1 VADLVKVPSFP
12 EILWRAYLT
21 GDHSQVGKMVHTVKA
36 VFRHLPSDPR
46 CLVCAAPFKG
56 PGSILVSM
64 LGFGVGR
71 SSLNPSLCSRCEDLV
86 KANEVGIETEVTL
99 MFADVRG
106 STSLAQ
112 GLGPIEFHK
121 LIDRFYN
128 VATEALIA
136 SDALIEK
143 LIGDEVAG
151 IYAPGIAGP
160 NHAARA
166 LQAATALLE
175 GTGHR
180 DPGGPWAGVGAGIH
194 TGVAYVGA
202 VGSANKMSVITVLGD
217 AANTAARLASS
228 AAAGEILVSTAC
240 GSAGVPLDPGTERR
254 SLELRGRAEPLE
266 VGVLRVGK
274 AGGTAPSVPP
284 ESIG

>member
-1 VADLVKVPSFP
+1 MTDIVKVPSFP
-12 EILWRAYLT
+12 ELLWKAYLT
-21 GDHSQVGKMVHTVKA
+21 GDHSQLGRMVHTVKA

-46 CLVCAAPFKG
+46 CLVCYAPFRG
-56 PGSILVSM
+56 VGSVVAGL
-64 LGFGVGR
+64 LGFGVGH

-86 KANEVGIETEVTL
+86 KAHEVGIETEVTL

-106 STSLAQ
+106 STTLAQ
-112 GLGPIEFHK
+112 ELGPSSFHK
-121 LIDRFYN
+121 VIDRFYK
-128 VATEALIA
+128 VATEALIS

-166 LQAATALLE
+166 LQAATALLQ
-175 GTGHR
+175 GTGH
-180 DPGGPWAGVGAGIH
+180 GSAEGPWVGVGAAIH

-202 VGSANKMSVITVLGD
+202 VGSAHSMSVITVLGD

-240 GSAGVPLDPGTERR
+240 GAAGAEVPAGAERR

-266 VGVLRVGK
+266 VSVVQVG
-274 AGGTAPSVPP
+274 G
-284 ESIG
+284 